1 VFVLSL
7 SWQII
12 PFPSA
17 NSTKW
22 PVAIDAGVVAL
33 PIVPSDGVEM
43 STVLLGRP
51 GLQRATRAL
60 GAVLRNVHNTTRIRD
75 ANVETLSYWSD
86 NAAGYS
92 FWSVPG
98 NDIDIWG
105 TFHAPERCLSILS
118 PVCCLLST
126 VLALCSVRAHTVH
139 TVCESDLR
147 LPCHVPQHDL
157 YMLQCNAMCPQD
169 RLARS
174 SSSCTRSI

>member
-1 VFVLSL
+1 
-7 SWQII
+7 
-12 PFPSA
+12 
-17 NSTKW
+17 
-22 PVAIDAGVVAL
+22 
-33 PIVPSDGVEM
+33 VPSDGVEM

-105 TFHAPERCLSILS
+105 TFHVPFYTVS
-118 PVCCLLST
+118 CLLS
-126 VLALCSVRAHTVH
+126 AVH
-139 TVCESDLR
+139 
-147 LPCHVPQHDL
+147 
-157 YMLQCNAMCPQD
+157 
-169 RLARS
+169 
-174 SSSCTRSI
+174 CTRTV

>member
-1 VFVLSL
+1 
-7 SWQII
+7 
-12 PFPSA
+12 
-17 NSTKW
+17 
-22 PVAIDAGVVAL
+22 
-33 PIVPSDGVEM
+33 M

-105 TFHAPERCLSILS
+105 TFHAPAAFNVKGNVAFLY
-118 PVCCLLST
+118 CLLS
-126 VLALCSVRAHTVH
+126 A
-139 TVCESDLR
+139 VCC
-147 LPCHVPQHDL
+147 PL
-157 YMLQCNAMCPQD
+157 YSHCVVFARIQCIQCAS
-169 RLARS
+169 L
-174 SSSCTRSI
+174 I

>member
-1 VFVLSL
+1 MFVLSL

-17 NSTKW
+17 KSTKR

-105 TFHAPERCLSILS
+105 TFHAPLPFYTVS
-118 PVCCLLST
+118 CLLS
-126 VLALCSVRAHTVH
+126 AVH
-139 TVCESDLR
+139 
-147 LPCHVPQHDL
+147 
-157 YMLQCNAMCPQD
+157 
-169 RLARS
+169 
-174 SSSCTRSI
+174 CTRTV